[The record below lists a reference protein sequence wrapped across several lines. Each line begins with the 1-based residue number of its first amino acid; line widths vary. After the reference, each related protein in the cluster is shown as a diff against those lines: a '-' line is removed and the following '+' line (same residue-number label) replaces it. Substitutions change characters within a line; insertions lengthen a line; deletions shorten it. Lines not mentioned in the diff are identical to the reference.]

1 MTLSEPAVLER
12 SAVTYLGIGVRAP
25 MSQLGEVLPPL
36 FPEVFGWLGEHGIA
50 PVGAPFVRY
59 LTVDMDADLE
69 MEVGVPV
76 VEEAA
81 DHADSR
87 VRRGVLPAG
96 RYASLVQIGPPDQ
109 GAVGNTALQNWMDQ
123 QHLTPKVDGGRW
135 GGRLE
140 FSLLSPDE
148 QPDVMLWETEIAY
161 LLM

>member
-1 MTLSEPAVLER
+1 MTLSEPVVLER

-25 MSQLGEVLPPL
+25 MSRLGEVLPPL

-50 PVGAPFVRY
+50 PAGAPFVRY
-59 LTVDMDADLE
+59 LTVDMDAELE

-76 VEEAA
+76 APEAA
-81 DHADSR
+81 GHADDR

-109 GAVGNTALQNWMDQ
+109 AAVGNAALQNWMDQ
-123 QHLTPKVDGGRW
+123 QHLTPSVEGGRW

-148 QPDVMLWETEIAY
+148 QPDVNLWETEIAC